1 MVTWPSEQKSPSTRE
16 HVMSA
21 ETMIVNLFLIMYQR
35 VTEQSLLI
43 QMSLIIIKI

>member
-1 MVTWPSEQKSPSTRE
+1 MVTWPLEQKSPSTCE
-16 HVMSA
+16 HLMSA